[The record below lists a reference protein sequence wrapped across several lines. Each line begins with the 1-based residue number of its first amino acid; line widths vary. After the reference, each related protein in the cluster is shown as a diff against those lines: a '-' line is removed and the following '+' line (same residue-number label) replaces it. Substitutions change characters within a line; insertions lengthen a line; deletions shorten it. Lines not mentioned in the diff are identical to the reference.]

1 MTKMKSVYLNGKLVG
16 EAAATG
22 DLEAD
27 QWAALQVLKD
37 TGNYR
42 KPSLVDGMFRQALS
56 FATTSA
62 YLYERDLLKVP
73 RNGLSVAPFVVNS
86 ALAIELYL
94 KTLGQL
100 YSVKLRGHDLLTLF
114 DKLPPE
120 AVDAL
125 RANFEKSS
133 RRCEIRTIADYR
145 EALAALRLAFVEW
158 RYVYEKERSSTITFE
173 PLIFVMQMLHEACRA
188 RMKTGAAHP

>member
-27 QWAALQVLKD
+27 QLAALQVLKD

-42 KPSLVDGMFRQALS
+42 EPSLVDGMFRQTLS

-120 AVDAL
+120 AVDSL

-133 RRCEIRTIADYR
+133 RRCEIRTITDYR
-145 EALAALRLAFVEW
+145 EAQLPYVWPLSSGGTCTRMNDLALSRLN
-158 RYVYEKERSSTITFE
+158 
-173 PLIFVMQMLHEACRA
+173 Q
-188 RMKTGAAHP
+188 